1 MKRELK
7 IFDNPAN
14 VKRLLYVFYG
24 ILVLLIVLDLLLGG
38 HAEGGHAVGGHA
50 VGDEHGFPCENMPA
64 FFAVYGFVSY
74 VTLIFVAKGLR
85 LLIKRDEDYYE

>member
-1 MKRELK
+1 MKKELK

-14 VKRLLYVFYG
+14 VKRLLIFFYVV
-24 ILVLLIVLDLLLGG
+24 LALLIIIDVLFVDHGG
-38 HAEGGHAVGGHA
+38 HGD
-50 VGDEHGFPCENMPA
+50 DEHGLFPWEEVPA

-85 LLIKRDEDYYE
+85 LLVMRSEKYYD

>member
-24 ILVLLIVLDLLLGG
+24 ILVLLIVLDLLLCG
-38 HAEGGHAVGGHA
+38 HAEGE
-50 VGDEHGFPCENMPA
+50 EHGFPWENMPA